1 MGRWPL
7 PRQFWP
13 SLAAFVAVSLISLYL
28 VSLGSPLLSV
38 AAVSGLTVL
47 ALMLIAH
54 SLRRF
59 ADSER
64 RYRHLLNTANDGII
78 AIDPMDGR
86 IIGCNAKFSTLA
98 GRDEA
103 ELIGRLYRDLFSQ
116 RERDQLA
123 DADGRMRDGLMQLHL
138 LHRDGRLTPVEV
150 SGSYTL
156 WDESEALMVIL
167 RDVTERRAH
176 ERRIEYL
183 ASHDSL
189 TGLANRREFESVAE
203 GLLQER
209 RGRGHALLYLDLDQF
224 KVVNDTC
231 GHAAGDELLRQ
242 LTARLRRG
250 IRDTDTLA
258 RLGGD
263 EFGVLLVDC
272 TLPQAE
278 EIASK
283 LVAGVND
290 WHFTW
295 GEKQFT
301 IGVSIG
307 VVPLESDGAGLT
319 ALLSAADAAC
329 YAAKEAGRNR
339 TVVYRPGDSALVA
352 RQDEMDWV
360 ARLTDALAEDR
371 LELYCQRIVDS
382 AALAGVR
389 YDHWELL
396 LRLRERDGTLV
407 EPGRFLPAAER
418 FNLAPSIDRRV
429 IQRALG
435 GIKLA
440 LASGASGQGVYA
452 VNLSGATVCDPD
464 FGGFVED
471 AFRVSGVPPAM
482 VCFEMTE
489 TAAIAS
495 IDAARMFIARMHDI
509 GARIAL
515 DDFGS
520 GMSSFA
526 YLRALSVDYLK
537 IDGLFVRDLPGD
549 PVSVAMVRAI
559 YELSRAI
566 GVRTVAE
573 FIETDAAYDHVRKL
587 GGDLAQGFALHRPEP
602 WQWDPRQLD

>member
-1 MGRWPL
+1 M

-13 SLAAFVAVSLISLYL
+13 SLAAFVAVGFLSLYL

-38 AAVSGLTVL
+38 AAVSGLAVFG
-47 ALMLIAH
+47 LMLIAH
-54 SLRRF
+54 TLRRF

-78 AIDPMDGR
+78 AIDPGDGH
-86 IIGCNAKFSTLA
+86 IIGCNAKFSTLT
-98 GRDEA
+98 GRGEA
-103 ELIGRLYRDLFSQ
+103 ELIGRLYRDLFPLG
-116 RERDQLA
+116 ERDQLA
-123 DADGRMRDGLMQLHL
+123 DTDGRMLDGLMQLHL

-150 SGSYTL
+150 SASYTL
-156 WDESEALMVIL
+156 WDESEALIIIL

-189 TGLANRREFESVAE
+189 TGLANRREFESVANE
-203 GLLQER
+203 LLHER

-242 LTARLRRG
+242 LTSRLRRG
-250 IRDTDTLA
+250 IRDSDTLA

-278 EIASK
+278 QIASK

-307 VVPLESDGAGLT
+307 VVPLESGGAGLA

-382 AALAGVR
+382 AALVGAR
-389 YDHWELL
+389 YEHWELL

-407 EPGRFLPAAER
+407 APGRFLPAAER

-435 GIKLA
+435 GIKRA
-440 LASGASGQGVYA
+440 LASGASGEGVYA

-464 FGGFVED
+464 FGSYVEE
-471 AFRVSGVPPAM
+471 AFRLSGVPPAM

-489 TAAIAS
+489 TSAIAS
-495 IDAARMFIARMHDI
+495 IDATRMFIARMHQL
-509 GARIAL
+509 GSRIAL

-537 IDGLFVRDLPGD
+537 IDGMFVRDLPGD

-573 FIETDAAYDHVRKL
+573 FIETDAAYEHVQKL

-602 WQWDPRQLD
+602 WRWDPSHPD